1 MLNHIWFKGILIL
14 ALSFTTTRVSLAQEL
29 NANIII
35 NDAQVQTQERQ
46 VIQQLRDAIAS
57 FMNTTRWTNDNYK
70 QHERIKCNILITL
83 TSGTDLANGRYTANV
98 QIQSSRPV
106 YGANY
111 ETVLLTF
118 FDRNFNFEFFPS
130 QPLIFTENLFSTN
143 LTAMLAYYA
152 YTILALDADSFAP
165 QGGNA
170 HIERILNILNN
181 SQQANAQGW
190 NNSDT
195 RNRYFISENLN
206 NPQLSGY
213 REALYLYHRK
223 GIDYFAENPEAGR
236 KNILE
241 AIKKIAQ
248 VNQVRPNAVVV
259 NAFFDSKA
267 EEIINIFSQADA
279 TTRKEAATILTR
291 VDPTNAN
298 RYQVLG
304 R

>member
-1 MLNHIWFKGILIL
+1 MWFKGILIL
-14 ALSFTTTRVSLAQEL
+14 ALGFVIARFSLAQEL

-46 VIQQLRDAIAS
+46 VIQQLRDAIAN
-57 FMNTTRWTNDNYK
+57 FMNNTRWTNDNYK

-165 QGGNA
+165 QGGNVY
-170 HIERILNILNN
+170 IERILNILNN
-181 SQQANAQGW
+181 SQQANAPGW
-190 NNSDT
+190 NNNDT

-223 GIDYFAENPEAGR
+223 GIDYFAENPEEGR

-248 VNQVRPNAVVV
+248 VNQVRPNSVMV
-259 NAFFDSKA
+259 NAFFDAKA
-267 EEIINIFSQADA
+267 EEIINVFSQADA
-279 TTRKEAATILTR
+279 ATRKEVSLILTR

-298 RYQVLG
+298 RYQALG

>member
-1 MLNHIWFKGILIL
+1 MLLGWF
-14 ALSFTTTRVSLAQEL
+14 AATAYAQEL
-29 NANIII
+29 NANVII

-46 VIQQLRDAIAS
+46 VIQQLRDAIAN

-70 QHERIKCNILITL
+70 PYERIKCNFLITL

-106 YGANY
+106 YGTNY

-118 FDRNFNFEFFPS
+118 FDRNFNFEFLPS
-130 QPLIFTENLFSTN
+130 QPLIFTENVFSTN

-165 QGGNA
+165 LGGTP

-181 SQQANAQGW
+181 SQQANASGW
-190 NNSDT
+190 GSNDT

-223 GIDYFAENPEAGR
+223 GLDYFADNPELGR
-236 KNILE
+236 QNILE

-248 VNQVRPNAVVV
+248 VNQTRPNAVLI

-267 EEIINIFSQADA
+267 EELVNIFLQAD
-279 TTRKEAATILTR
+279 TPMRREAAALLTR
-291 VDPTNAN
+291 IDPTNAN
-298 RYQVLG
+298 RYQVLT

>member
-1 MLNHIWFKGILIL
+1 MWFNKLLIL
-14 ALSFTTTRVSLAQEL
+14 ALSFAMACSALAQEL

-46 VIQQLRDAIAS
+46 VIQQLRDAIAN

-83 TSGTDLANGRYTANV
+83 TGGTDLVNGRYTANV

-106 YGANY
+106 YGSNY

-170 HIERILNILNN
+170 YIERILNILNN

-223 GIDYFAENPEAGR
+223 GLDYFAENAEAGR

-248 VNQVRPNAVVV
+248 VNQVRPNAVMV

-267 EEIINIFSQADA
+267 EEIVNIFSQADA
-279 TTRKEAATILTR
+279 ATRKEAATILTR
-291 VDPTNAN
+291 IDPTNAN
-298 RYQVLG
+298 RYQALE